1 MPRSNSLKF
10 VQRLR
15 IRAMRAA
22 CRFACVQ
29 DGASAVEFSLIAL
42 PFIAM
47 MFAIIQTALV
57 FFAGQ
62 ALETAGSNASRLIF
76 TGQAQGASYTA
87 ADFKTRVC
95 AQLTALFDCTNKLYV
110 DVEKYSSFSSVNTSP
125 PLAAGTFD
133 TSGLGYN
140 PGSNGDIVMVRLY
153 YQWPI
158 YVRIL
163 GLAALAN
170 VTSTNSNL
178 LVATAVFRNEPFSG
192 TNP

>member
-1 MPRSNSLKF
+1 MPRFSPLTF
-10 VQRLR
+10 MQGVGHRALR
-15 IRAMRAA
+15 AGR
-22 CRFACVQ
+22 RFARAQ

-42 PFIAM
+42 PFIAT

-62 ALETAGSNASRLIF
+62 ALETAGGNASRLIF
-76 TGQAQGASYTA
+76 TGQAQGSSYSA
-87 ADFKTRVC
+87 ADFKSAVC
-95 AQLTALFDCTNKLYV
+95 AQVTSLFDCTNKLYV
-110 DVEKYSSFSSVNTSP
+110 DVQKYTSFSSVNTAP
-125 PLAAGTFD
+125 PVSGGNFD
-133 TSGLGYN
+133 ASGLGYN

-163 GLAALAN
+163 GLQALVN
-170 VTSTNSNL
+170 VTATNSNL
-178 LVATAVFRNEPFSG
+178 LVATAVFRNEPFVG